1 MVKKVLTYCANI
13 VQGEKPVIMICLRSS
28 DSAHPSCRYRQL
40 VFRQLFLRQNNG
52 RIYFTQL
59 NVFTMRQNVVSMA
72 QYELEF
78 AAASNNS
85 ISGKKLR
92 RRGPMTQMVH
102 YWAAQTNERKIGRH
116 CRASLPH
123 ISLSIDCSEITSQ
136 QFEKNKNNFYVPAL
150 HSIIEVFLCV

>member
-116 CRASLPH
+116 SSASLPH
-123 ISLSIDCSEITSQ
+123 ISLSTNVKKLLVNSLKRIKTIFMSPLYIT
-136 QFEKNKNNFYVPAL
+136 
-150 HSIIEVFLCV
+150 